1 MKKRILSIL
10 LAFVMVVGLLPATAL
25 AAAEDN
31 AIKLELVK
39 DTTTFAS
46 KKVLR
51 MDFYAKTGTDTPDN
65 HMVYLKYNASK
76 LYPAAQ
82 GNGADA
88 SSAAANFSVN
98 KSSTFTENNFAK
110 DDGFGGTEASEVMF
124 YTVIKD
130 GYGYICWKVT
140 EPTGTPAFDDFTR
153 ISSIFFGLKE
163 GVSFDAIPRDAIGYS
178 DPKVDGSITSASAA
192 AEITVNGGGAGNVFK
207 YKDKNGTDT
216 MTVAPAVTAGEGVTI
231 AKSAYSGTV
240 VAPTVSKNTGGSV
253 ELTAQAISGETV
265 EYGYSTSNDASA
277 VSNWQTGTTFSGLTV
292 GTTYYFFT
300 RVTETAEHQ
309 AKASTGTSVVPV
321 AATLTSIT
329 ISGDTTAAVP
339 TKNNT
344 TSVNLTATA
353 SYDDSTTGNVTNAAT
368 WSIDGTYAGV
378 AVSNG
383 VVTIQPSAAAGE
395 VTIKAEYN
403 GKSITHKI
411 TLSKAPA
418 ELKSMTISGAGGV
431 AVPPAASSP
440 KVETYTV
447 NGEDQ
452 FGAPYTP
459 TAVSWNIEGTTPTGV
474 SITSDGKLSVESNAA
489 TGSVTIKAVSG
500 SIPATKTVSITK
512 AAPAVDSVT
521 ISGGVANLTVPTVD
535 AIGGSKSENA
545 SAAFTAELK
554 DQYGAT
560 ISGTVTWSVSGNP
573 GVTISDTGLLSISNK
588 ATDSNVTVKAECG
601 IKSATQTV
609 SVTKATSVAT
619 FVQVSKSGSAVT
631 TDTIIIPTSSNTTAD
646 YTAKVYDQFGATFS
660 DTINW
665 SITSVSGVSVS
676 NGTVT
681 VDSTASAGTVK
692 LTAASSSDS
701 SKKAEVTITLSNKP
715 AHNIGTFADAN
726 KTITY
731 GDSYAGQTVS
741 STTGTVKYSSSDSF
755 AVSVNESTGALTI
768 HKATSGAVTIT
779 ATVEETSTYAEAAAS
794 YTITV
799 NKKELVIT
807 GLTATN
813 RDYAASST
821 TVALTGGKL
830 TGIVGEDD
838 VSVTMPTSGT
848 MTDANAGSGKAV
860 TVTTPTLSGVDKDNY
875 TLKAISGITVNI
887 NKIDPDVGTVS
898 GPSSTIYTSTAL
910 TGITLSKTGTAS
922 GTLEL
927 TAGQTLTTGTS
938 DYNWTFTPSDTTNY
952 NTLTGTVSLTVNE
965 DTLTG
970 ISIGS
975 TTPSRTSYKF
985 GETFETNGL
994 TVTATYASGASK
1006 TLSSSEY
1013 TITNGTM
1020 TMGQTEVTLT
1030 YQGKTCTVSGL
1041 TVSKADA
1048 PTLSEVAVSQRYTVT
1063 TGEKALGNAGMPAN
1077 AGTLTYTKGSE
1088 SKTGSVTVSSWAVD
1102 TNGKVTYTLS
1112 SGAAGDTVTL
1122 PVTISS
1128 TNYGDA
1134 TVNVKITL
1142 TDKETPTANANNITV
1157 TYTGSDVPASAI
1169 TGTASVDG
1177 AWSWKTT
1184 APKNVSD
1191 SGSHTVV
1198 FTPNDASTY
1207 ESVEATITVTI
1218 NKATPTGTPTYTAI
1232 TTSGKTLGDAA
1243 LAVGSITPAG
1253 GSIAWNLGDSH
1264 TVAANTSYNWTYTP
1278 ADTANYNNLTGS
1290 IELWHKSTGGGGGS
1304 YTPSYTV
1311 SVDKTENG
1319 TITVSPKSASKGDAV
1334 TITVKPDNGYELDTL
1349 KVLDKNGDKVKLTEK
1364 NGKYTFKMP
1373 SGKVTVKGSFVEE
1386 APVQIF
1392 KDVPTDAYYYEAVK
1406 WAAEKGITGGVGNGL
1421 FAPNQPCTRAQIVTF
1436 LWRAAGSPAPK
1447 NMSSF
1452 ADVPADAF
1460 YAKAVAWAV
1469 ENGITGGTGDGK
1481 FSPDAT
1487 CTRAQSVTFLYRAAG
1502 SPKVSGSAE
1511 FGDVATNAYYAD
1523 AVAWAAKN
1531 GITGGIG
1538 GGLFG
1543 SGSDCTRA
1551 QIVTFLYRN
1560 YQSK

>member
-1 MKKRILSIL
+1 MKATKRISAIFLALVLVLS
-10 LAFVMVVGLLPATAL
+10 LLPVSVFAAGSDYSTRLLVNKVADDKVDVKWMVQTSNGAVMKTVNSIIFKYDNTKYDMLTNDGTVITTKTMSNNLFDHYMNSDGDQIVTTINSPSVWNNSGIYTEAKGTNTFVLINLASGSNTKTREYTTETAL
-25 AAAEDN
+25 AV
-31 AIKLELVK
+31 IHLKLKSGAVDDGLPGGSIALA
-39 DTTTFAS
+39 DTTE
-46 KKVLR
+46 
-51 MDFYAKTGTDTPDN
+51 AKNCAQSGIVIFIGTGEEKFIYGRTDGTADTLLTTP
-65 HMVYLKYNASK
+65 VVA
-76 LYPAAQ
+76 P
-82 GNGADA
+82 GAG
-88 SSAAANFSVN
+88 V
-98 KSSTFTENNFAK
+98 TFTK
-110 DDGFGGTEASEVMF
+110 
-124 YTVIKD
+124 
-130 GYGYICWKVT
+130 
-140 EPTGTPAFDDFTR
+140 P
-153 ISSIFFGLKE
+153 
-163 GVSFDAIPRDAIGYS
+163 
-178 DPKVDGSITSASAA
+178 
-192 AEITVNGGGAGNVFK
+192 
-207 YKDKNGTDT
+207 
-216 MTVAPAVTAGEGVTI
+216 
-231 AKSAYSGTV
+231 AYSGTID
-240 VAPTVSKNTGGSV
+240 APTVTTNAGGKVVLNAVTPTGGPG
-253 ELTAQAISGETV
+253 GETV
-265 EYGYSTSNDASA
+265 QYGYSKTNDGK
-277 VSNWQTGTTFSGLTV
+277 NITWQDGTTFSGLNVGDTLYFYAKVV
-292 GTTYYFFT
+292 GTSSY
-300 RVTETAEHQ
+300 AEKVS
-309 AKASTGTSVVPV
+309 AASGKVIVADKA
-321 AATLTSIT
+321 LTSIAIT
-329 ISGDTTAAVP
+329 GGATADVP
-339 TKNNT
+339 TKGNT
-344 TSVNLTATA
+344 ATVTLTATGN
-353 SYDDSTTGNVTNAAT
+353 YDDSTTGDITAAAAWT
-368 WSIDGTYAGV
+368 VDPAYAGV
-378 AVSNG
+378 SVSKG
-383 VVTIQPSAAAGE
+383 VVTIAPEATAGN
-395 VTIKAEYN
+395 VTIKAEKD
-403 GKSITHKI
+403 GKSGTHSI
-411 TLSKAPA
+411 VLSKASPA
-418 ELKSMTISGAGGV
+418 LASMTISGADSV
-431 AVPPAASSP
+431 AVPPATSSP
-440 KVETYTV
+440 REVTYTV
-447 NGEDQ
+447 SGKDQ
-452 FGAPYTP
+452 FGAAYTP
-459 TAVSWNIEGTTPTGV
+459 TTVAWSIDGTTPGV
-474 SITSDGKLSVESNAA
+474 SITSDGKLKVENTASE
-489 TGSVTIKAVSG
+489 GSVTIKAVSG

-601 IKSATQTV
+601 SKSATQTV

-741 STTGTVKYSSSDSF
+741 STTGTVKYSSSDSS

-813 RDYAASST
+813 RDYAAGST

-938 DYNWTFTPSDTTNY
+938 DYNWTFIPSDTTNY

-985 GETFETNGL
+985 GETFNPAGL
-994 TVTATYASGASK
+994 TVTASYSSGASK
-1006 TLSSSEY
+1006 TLTSSEY
-1013 TITNGTM
+1013 TVTNGTM
-1020 TMGQTEVTLT
+1020 TMGQTEVTLS
-1030 YQGKTCTVSGL
+1030 YQGQTCTVSGL

-1048 PTLSEVAVSQRYTVT
+1048 PTLPEVAVSQRYTVT

-1319 TITVSPKSASKGDAV
+1319 TITVSPKSASKGDTV
-1334 TITVKPDNGYELDTL
+1334 TITVKPDKGYELEML
-1349 KVLDKNGDKVKLTEK
+1349 KALDKDGDALKLTEK

-1392 KDVPTDAYYYEAVK
+1392 KDVPVDAYYYEAVK

-1421 FAPNQPCTRAQIVTF
+1421 FAPNQPCTRGQIVTF
-1436 LWRAAGSPAPK
+1436 LWRAAGSPEAK
-1447 NMSSF
+1447 AMSAFSDV
-1452 ADVPADAF
+1452 ADSAY

-1469 ENGITGGTGDGK
+1469 ENGITGGTGNGK

-1487 CTRAQSVTFLYRAAG
+1487 CTRAQAVTFLYRAAG
-1502 SPKVSGSAE
+1502 SPKVSGNAE

-1543 SGSDCTRA
+1543 SDNDCTRA
-1551 QIVTFLYRN
+1551 QIVTFLYR
-1560 YQSK
+1560 SVK

>member
-25 AAAEDN
+25 AAAKDN

-39 DTTTFAS
+39 DTTTFAG
-46 KKVLR
+46 KEVLR
-51 MDFYAKTGTDTPDN
+51 MDFYYKSGSDTPNDQ
-65 HMVYLKYNASK
+65 MVYLKANEASLSLLNANRGN
-76 LYPAAQ
+76 AA
-82 GNGADA
+82 
-88 SSAAANFSVN
+88 SATILSDFSVN
-98 KSSTFTENNFAK
+98 RSAAITKNNYTFYSSEMEMNVNSEAILYCVSKGGYTYIGWKITESK
-110 DDGFGGTEASEVMF
+110 DASDV
-124 YTVIKD
+124 
-130 GYGYICWKVT
+130 
-140 EPTGTPAFDDFTR
+140 PAFADFTR

-163 GVSFDAIPRDAIGYS
+163 GVTFDAIPGDAIGYS
-178 DPKVDGSITSASAA
+178 DPAVDGSITSASAA
-192 AEITVNGGGAGNVFK
+192 TTITVNGGGPGNVFK

-216 MTVAPAVTAGEGVTI
+216 MTVTPAVTAGKDVTI
-231 AKSAYSGTV
+231 AKPAYSDTV
-240 VAPTVSKNTGGSV
+240 DAPTVSKNTGGSV

-309 AKASTGTSVVPV
+309 AKASTGTSVVAA
-321 AATLTSIT
+321 AATLTGIAIAGST
-329 ISGDTTAAVP
+329 EAAVP
-339 TKNNT
+339 TKAAGT
-344 TSVNLTATA
+344 ATVTLTATA
-353 SYDDSTTGNVTNAAT
+353 SYDDSSTGNVTNATT
-368 WSIDGTYAGV
+368 WSIDGTHDGV
-378 AVSNG
+378 TVSNG
-383 VVTIQPSAAAGE
+383 VVTILPSAAAGN
-395 VTIKAEYN
+395 VIIKAEYS
-403 GKSITHKI
+403 GQSKTHTI
-411 TLSKAPA
+411 ALSKDGAGTLFRMA
-418 ELKSMTISGAGGV
+418 ISGDASV
-431 AVPPAASSP
+431 SVPG
-440 KVETYTV
+440 EYTYNVT
-447 NGEDQ
+447 GEDKY
-452 FGAPYTP
+452 GASVTP
-459 TAVSWNIEGTTPTGV
+459 GSVTWSIEGTEPTGV
-474 SITSDGKLSVESNAA
+474 SIGSSDGKLKIENTASE
-489 TGSVTIKAVSG
+489 GSVTIKATSG
-500 SIPATKTVSITK
+500 TVSDTKSVTITK
-512 AAPAVDSVT
+512 AASVVSSVT
-521 ISGGVANLTVPTVD
+521 ISGGVSSLTVPTVS
-535 AIGGSKSENA
+535 AIGGEASTNA
-545 SAAFTAELK
+545 GTAFSAELK

-560 ISGTVTWSVSGNP
+560 ISGTVTWSVTGNS
-573 GVTISDTGLLSISNK
+573 GVTIDQNGLLSIKNT
-588 ATDSNVTVKAECG
+588 ATGDTVTVKAKCG
-601 IKSATQTV
+601 EKEATKTV
-609 SVTKATSVAT
+609 TVTKATPAAT
-619 FVQVSKSGSAVT
+619 FIQVLKGSTPVAEDSIT
-631 TDTIIIPTSSNTTAD
+631 IPTSGSTTVN
-646 YTAKVYDQFGATFS
+646 YTAEVYDQYGAKLTS
-660 DTINW
+660 DTPTW
-665 SITSVSGVSVS
+665 DITSATGVF
-676 NGTVT
+676 VT
-681 VDSTASAGTVK
+681 GGAVKVEDTASEGSVT
-692 LTAASSSDS
+692 LTATSSTKSTL
-701 SKKAEVTITLSNKP
+701 KVEVTITLSNKP

-731 GDSYAGQTVS
+731 GDSYAGQIVS
-741 STTGTVKYSSSDSF
+741 STTGTVKYSSSDSS

-779 ATVEETSTYAEAAAS
+779 ATVEETSTYAEASAT

-799 NKKELVIT
+799 DKKELEIT

-813 RDYAASST
+813 RDYAAGNT
-821 TVALTGGKL
+821 TVALTGGEL
-830 TGIVGEDD
+830 TGIVGTDD
-838 VSVTMPTSGT
+838 VSVIMPPSGT

-860 TVTTPTLSGVDKDNY
+860 SVTTPALSGTKVGNY
-875 TLKAISGITVNI
+875 TLKAISGITVTI
-887 NKIDPDVGTVS
+887 NKIDPEVGTVTKTS
-898 GPSSTIYTSTAL
+898 PATIYTSTAL

-952 NTLTGTVSLTVNE
+952 NTLTGTVSLTVAE
-965 DTLTG
+965 DALSG
-970 ISIGS
+970 IAASG
-975 TTPSRTSYKF
+975 TPSKTSYKY

-1207 ESVEATITVTI
+1207 ERVEATITVTI

-1319 TITVSPKSASKGDAV
+1319 TITVSPKSASKGDTV
-1334 TITVKPDNGYELDTL
+1334 TITVKPDKGYELDTL
-1349 KVLDKNGDKVKLTEK
+1349 KVLDKDGDKVKITEK
-1364 NGKYTFKMP
+1364 KGKYTFTMP
-1373 SGKVTVKGSFVEE
+1373 ASKVTIKGKFVEE
-1386 APVQIF
+1386 APEQIF
-1392 KDVPTDAYYYEAVK
+1392 ADVPVDAYCYEAVK
-1406 WAAEKGITGGVGNGL
+1406 WAAGEGITGGIGNNL
-1421 FAPNQPCTRAQIVTF
+1421 FAPDRPCTRGQIVTF
-1436 LWRAAGSPAPK
+1436 LWRAAGSPAGHNAQAK
-1447 NMSSF
+1447 HRK
-1452 ADVPADAF
+1452 ARRHRRRAF
-1460 YAKAVAWAV
+1460 SQRSK
-1469 ENGITGGTGDGK
+1469 TGGRDP
-1481 FSPDAT
+1481 FPPS
-1487 CTRAQSVTFLYRAAG
+1487 
-1502 SPKVSGSAE
+1502 E
-1511 FGDVATNAYYAD
+1511 EAYP
-1523 AVAWAAKN
+1523 
-1531 GITGGIG
+1531 
-1538 GGLFG
+1538 
-1543 SGSDCTRA
+1543 
-1551 QIVTFLYRN
+1551 
-1560 YQSK
+1560 